1 MHIDKRQIESDIAH
15 KIRRDCR
22 AKVYA
27 SKVEAISQKRQKG
40 ANVYFIAAFEGRAVD
55 EQDMRNMLSHSS
67 ARITVSAT

>member
-27 SKVEAISQKRQKG
+27 IKVDTISQERQKG
-40 ANVYFIAAFEGRAVD
+40 ANIYFIAAFEGRAVD
-55 EQDMRNMLSHSS
+55 ENDMHNMMSRSFPQHE
-67 ARITVSAT
+67 R